1 MPLPSHRAAK
11 SAVIGGVLIGLMIL
25 CTSVLGTGLILTSWV
40 SSMALLLSAPMTQAT
55 RPRVIVGCHMMT
67 AVVGVMGVWV
77 TAGASWGIGATVAVA
92 LLIAFWA
99 EIMHPPAIA
108 NAAIAFVYP
117 TSKVLFLA
125 SALCGAVALAA
136 ATHAIIFALKERPA
150 AKQKES

>member
-1 MPLPSHRAAK
+1 M
-11 SAVIGGVLIGLMIL
+11 
-25 CTSVLGTGLILTSWV
+25 
-40 SSMALLLSAPMTQAT
+40 MA
-55 RPRVIVGCHMMT
+55 

-77 TAGASWGIGATVAVA
+77 TAGASWGIGATVVVA
-92 LLIAFWA
+92 LLLVFWA

-117 TSKVLFLA
+117 TSEVLFLA

-150 AKQKES
+150 AKQKGS